1 MFDASLRT
9 AATRSGREGI
19 PAGLDA
25 IEPGP
30 VLAAFLSSIDV
41 SRLSGFDRIVVLRAR
56 RRLVSHYQAQLYGDM
71 AAVSDAIED
80 LDGSDDP
87 EAVWDGAA
95 AEIRAALRLTRRAA
109 DTELGVALDLRERLP
124 RLLEAFEAGVVD
136 LRRAQTILRGTA
148 HLDTHTAQLVV
159 TQVLE
164 RAPQLTTGQ
173 LKAAVA
179 RLAIEVAPDSAKTR
193 YEQAIEDRRIV
204 SELSEDGTAHLSGF
218 DLPPDQVA
226 AITNHI
232 NQLAKSLR
240 RQGETRT
247 MDQLR
252 ADVYLDLL
260 QGHHQTNKPARGGI
274 ELRVDLQTLA
284 ELSDTPGE
292 LAGYGPV
299 IADIA
304 RQITQQQTQGTP
316 WRYVITDPHTGMPL
330 THGTTQRRP
339 TAAQQRHIITH
350 NPTCIFPGCRM
361 PATAC
366 DLDHRTP
373 WSKTHKTDPNDMAPG
388 CRHDHIRIKH
398 RHGWNYQPI
407 SGGDWLWTSRLGHQY
422 TTSGKPP

>member
-218 DLPPDQVA
+218 DLPPDRVA
-226 AITNHI
+226 AITTRI

-240 RQGETRT
+240 REGETRS

-260 QGHHQTNKPARGGI
+260 QANTQTNKPA
-274 ELRVDLQTLA
+274 
-284 ELSDTPGE
+284 
-292 LAGYGPV
+292 
-299 IADIA
+299 
-304 RQITQQQTQGTP
+304 
-316 WRYVITDPHTGMPL
+316 
-330 THGTTQRRP
+330 
-339 TAAQQRHIITH
+339 
-350 NPTCIFPGCRM
+350 
-361 PATAC
+361 
-366 DLDHRTP
+366 
-373 WSKTHKTDPNDMAPG
+373 
-388 CRHDHIRIKH
+388 
-398 RHGWNYQPI
+398 
-407 SGGDWLWTSRLGHQY
+407 
-422 TTSGKPP
+422 